1 MREWDTCKAIRGIWH
16 VPAARALVAAILAV
30 MSSGSSSFAGSG
42 DPAAGEKLYGNCK
55 TCHEIG
61 EGAHNK
67 VGPHLDG
74 IIGRKAAS
82 IEGFRYSGAMEKA
95 ATEGL
100 VWSVEN
106 LDAYLQKPREFIPG
120 NRMSF
125 RGMSKEKDRADL
137 IAWLQS
143 MARAAPAADPARI
156 EPDTHGPAREFTDIV
171 LAMEGDRDYGEYLGS
186 ECVTCHQI
194 TGQVEGIPSIV
205 GVPRDYFIRS
215 LFEYKTNVRRNEVMK
230 LRVANLG
237 NEEIAALA
245 EYFSSLEPQ

>member
-1 MREWDTCKAIRGIWH
+1 MREWDACETTGRTWFVRAG
-16 VPAARALVAAILAV
+16 RALTAAVLAV
-30 MSSGSSSFAGSG
+30 VGGSSLSFAGSG
-42 DPAAGEKLYGNCK
+42 DPAAGEKLYGACK
-55 TCHEIG
+55 ACHEIG

-74 IIGRKAAS
+74 IIGRKAAA

-95 ATEGL
+95 ADEGL
-100 VWSVEN
+100 VWSVES

-125 RGMSKEKDRADL
+125 RGMSKEQDRADL
-137 IAWLQS
+137 IAWLQA
-143 MARAAPAADPARI
+143 MARAAPAANPARI
-156 EPDTHGPAREFTDIV
+156 EPDTHHPAREFTDIV
-171 LAMEGDRDYGEYLGS
+171 LTMQGDRDYGEYLGS

-205 GVPRDYFIRS
+205 GLPRDYFIRS

>member
-1 MREWDTCKAIRGIWH
+1 MREWEACETTGRTWF
-16 VPAARALVAAILAV
+16 ARAGLMLAAALLAV
-30 MSSGSSSFAGSG
+30 MGGSSPSLADGT
-42 DPAAGEKLYGNCK
+42 DLAAGEKLYNGCK
-55 TCHEIG
+55 ACHEIG

-74 IIGRKAAS
+74 IIGRKAAA

-95 ATEGL
+95 AADGL

-125 RGMSKEKDRADL
+125 RGMAKERDRTDL
-137 IAWLQS
+137 IAWLQA
-143 MARAAPAADPARI
+143 MARAAPAADPTRV

-171 LAMEGDRDYGEYLGS
+171 LALKGDRDYGEYLGS

-205 GVPRDYFIRS
+205 GLPRDYFIRS

-230 LRVANLG
+230 LRVLNLG

-245 EYFSSLEPQ
+245 EYFNSLEPQ